1 MKKLLVL
8 LLTMM
13 MLASAAVASA
23 ETLPGGWQV
32 AENNAITEENRAL
45 LEQALEGLVGVT
57 YVPVAYLGSQVVAGM
72 NHCFLCQARVV
83 YPGAEPTLVL
93 VYLYQDLTGQMK
105 ITRIADLDI
114 AAFSVE
120 AE

>member
-1 MKKLLVL
+1 MKKLFAL
-8 LLTMM
+8 LLTVM
-13 MLASAAVASA
+13 MLAAAAVASA
-23 ETLPGGWQV
+23 ETLAGGWRV

-72 NHCFLCQARVV
+72 NHCFLCQATVV

-93 VYLYQDLTGQMK
+93 VYLYQDLTGQVE

-114 AAFSVE
+114 AAFSAE

>member
-13 MLASAAVASA
+13 MLASAAIASA

-72 NHCFLCQARVV
+72 NHCFLCQATVV

-93 VYLYQDLTGQMK
+93 VYLYQDLTGQVE